1 MHSPG
6 GSWPRAPPPGQAPQR
21 GKAGPVSPFCPGLTV
36 RGASPPSASHTG
48 RSPSPAGTPDC
59 FQRPV
64 DGVQTGGGRGAGG
77 GQAPTLDWQF
87 RVHTPL
93 PWPLLVPLPEMRY
106 LPSTITRTPMRP
118 TKPSLNVAASGIPGG
133 SHNTLIKFQHHLF
146 CSRLSYLSTSAHA
159 KSDRL
164 LYEHRLCAG
173 RGMALGGRRAGQAQ
187 SRPLRIDPWVRLA
200 VWAGPTFGPGH
211 GALATGPW
219 GSPGGGE
226 GLGPRPLLPKWASM
240 SPESS
245 LSEPRFPHVGL

>member
-1 MHSPG
+1 MEC
-6 GSWPRAPPPGQAPQR
+6 
-21 GKAGPVSPFCPGLTV
+21 KL
-36 RGASPPSASHTG
+36 
-48 RSPSPAGTPDC
+48 
-59 FQRPV
+59 
-64 DGVQTGGGRGAGG
+64 GGRGAGG

-164 LYEHRLCAG
+164 LYEHRLGAG
-173 RGMALGGRRAGQAQ
+173 RGLALGGRRAGQVKNLPKMQ
-187 SRPLRIDPWVRLA
+187 ETKNRPLGQARRLGGSNI
-200 VWAGPTFGPGH
+200 WAWTWSSGH
-211 GALATGPW
+211 RALGQPRRRGGAWTSAP
-219 GSPGGGE
+219 
-226 GLGPRPLLPKWASM
+226 AS
-240 SPESS
+240 
-245 LSEPRFPHVGL
+245 